1 MHIDYIPLVTG
12 MLVLLA
18 SLISLKLG
26 ISVAIIEILLGI
38 AASSFGL
45 KATDW
50 MIYIAGFGGILST
63 FLAGTEVDLK
73 LLQNKFKESFLVGSL
88 SFFCPFL
95 CAFLY
100 TFYVAHW
107 QLPAALIAGITL
119 STTSLAVVYSVLI
132 ETGFSNTKSGK
143 FLMAATFI
151 TNIESALALSIV
163 FLKPDF
169 YTLIFILISFMVTFL
184 AAKFSHIIINNP
196 KLENKVIEPEIKYIF
211 LLLLI
216 FSFFAKLGHGHA
228 ILPAFLLGLL
238 MSKQLS
244 ENKAI
249 NSRLRT
255 IAYAF
260 ITPIFF
266 IVGGLKVSLPMIAS
280 CIGLFT
286 ILFLLKIST
295 KFLGVYFV
303 ARKFLPHNSTYVTLL
318 MSTGLTFGTIASV
331 FGLTA
336 GIIDKTQY
344 SVLIGVVIASAI
356 IPTFIAQKWFMP
368 VEEEDLVE
376 L

>member
-1 MHIDYIPLVTG
+1 MTNTDYAPLITG
-12 MLVLLA
+12 LLIFLA
-18 SLISLKLG
+18 SLTSLKLG

-38 AASSFGL
+38 LASSCGL
-45 KATDW
+45 KTEDW
-50 MIYIAGFGGILST
+50 MLYVAGFGGILST

-73 LLQNKFKESFLVGSL
+73 LMRNKIKESFLVGSL

-95 CAFLY
+95 CTFLY

-107 QLPAALIAGITL
+107 ELPAALIAGITL
-119 STTSLAVVYSVLI
+119 STTSLAVVYSVLV
-132 ETGFSNTKSGK
+132 ETGFSNTASGK

-163 FLKPDF
+163 LLKPNF
-169 YTLIFILISFMVTFL
+169 YTIVFVIISFIITFL
-184 AAKFSHIIINNP
+184 ATKFTHIIIDNP
-196 KLENKVIEPEIKYIF
+196 KLKNKVIEPEIKCIF

-216 FSFFAKLGHGHA
+216 FAFFAKLGHSQA

-238 MSKQLS
+238 MSKHLS
-244 ENKAI
+244 ENKTI

-255 IAYAF
+255 VAYAF

-266 IVGGLKVSLPMIAS
+266 IVGGMKVSLPIIAN
-280 CIGLFT
+280 CIGLFA
-286 ILFLLKIST
+286 ILFILKIGT
-295 KFLGVYFV
+295 KFLGVYFL

-318 MSTGLTFGTIASV
+318 MSTGLTFGTIASIC
-331 FGLTA
+331 GLTA

-368 VEEEDLVE
+368 KEDKT
-376 L
+376 